1 MCWFSCTLLFTFAS
15 HSTQAALR
23 IFPSLVPISPTD
35 PAAADNRAAWEVLKR
50 YQRPLMTAFSD
61 KDPITRG
68 ADKVWHKLVPGAKN
82 QKHVT
87 LKGGGHFLQEVK
99 DGWLDG
105 SAVTR
110 SQVACCSHVSLH
122 PQLPNTT
129 TGTGRG
135 RGASPDGAL
144 LHPSYLPPCWS
155 CLCGG

>member
-1 MCWFSCTLLFTFAS
+1 M
-15 HSTQAALR
+15 
-23 IFPSLVPISPTD
+23 PISPTD

-99 DGWLDG
+99 DG

-110 SQVACCSHVSLH
+110 SQVACC
-122 PQLPNTT
+122 
-129 TGTGRG
+129 
-135 RGASPDGAL
+135 
-144 LHPSYLPPCWS
+144 
-155 CLCGG
+155 